1 MVLLAVFA
9 LVLFQCC
16 VCSRP
21 TDTTSRATQTVSEIQ
36 SIPIGA
42 DQQKSAKDDTRIAGS
57 TALESSVLDRQCPK
71 AILVSLGASLCIPP
85 TLSSLQVYTQTT
97 TADL

>member
-36 SIPIGA
+36 SIPIGV
-42 DQQKSAKDDTRIAGS
+42 DQQKPAKSDTRVTGS
-57 TALESSVLDRQCPK
+57 AAIDSRVLDRQCPK
-71 AILVSLGASLCIPP
+71 TTLMSLGASLSIPP
-85 TLSSLQVYTQTT
+85 TLSSLLVYTHTT